1 MAQLNQ
7 ELNRLKIERKYFNE
21 YLNET
26 NVTVD
31 YTKYKRSMK
40 SNKWMKLWQECQ
52 SISEVNKDIDF
63 FLKLKFFFKYGLYNF
78 SIYSLEI
85 SQIITTFQAFYYE
98 TRENEILKELDDITA
113 YLNNTSN
120 HLLDNLTNDSMKFLK
135 KLSGKQV
142 RKKILTGSYLHQKIS

>member
-1 MAQLNQ
+1 MA
-7 ELNRLKIERKYFNE
+7 RMPKY
-21 YLNET
+21 
-26 NVTVD
+26 
-31 YTKYKRSMK
+31 
-40 SNKWMKLWQECQ
+40 
-52 SISEVNKDIDF
+52 SEVNKDIDF

-120 HLLDNLTNDSMKFLK
+120 HLLDNLNK
-135 KLSGKQV
+135 
-142 RKKILTGSYLHQKIS
+142 